1 MEGGR
6 RRRWQHPAT
15 EALLHNAQ
23 AAPWVYI
30 KSKRLK
36 QTDSAKIPH
45 RKKALT
51 ITAFAIF
58 ICMVPTVSLQ
68 VQRGEKKK
76 QKKKTE
82 LRCCSQARPG
92 WQCGSYVSRETGKET
107 ATTLLLLYR
116 SASWQLQN
124 KRQTKAVLSFHVT
137 VCQSRWRKW
146 QTADLNSTFFL
157 WIGETLIQPSKSRTV
172 FLGGGGGGRDS
183 PVGLYFILLILS
195 YWSSQQQ
202 VPTLGFIE
210 GNLKFGSFKVPFSHF
225 FIWEWKNSVKM

>member
-76 QKKKTE
+76 QKKNRAKMLFSSPPRLTMR
-82 LRCCSQARPG
+82 LIRVKGNRKRNSNYSIVAISVCI
-92 WQCGSYVSRETGKET
+92 VT
-107 ATTLLLLYR
+107 AT
-116 SASWQLQN
+116 
-124 KRQTKAVLSFHVT
+124 KQTPDKSRFVLPCHCLSEPMEEMTNCRLEF
-137 VCQSRWRKW
+137 
-146 QTADLNSTFFL
+146 NFFL

-172 FLGGGGGGRDS
+172 VFGGGR
-183 PVGLYFILLILS
+183 
-195 YWSSQQQ
+195 WA
-202 VPTLGFIE
+202 
-210 GNLKFGSFKVPFSHF
+210 
-225 FIWEWKNSVKM
+225 